1 MDARFHGLDILRA
14 VAIPLALFIELPI
27 VASASESLSLE
38 RTTQATPA
46 TPPQACYP
54 EGSLLAY
61 DSLAGHLRNS
71 LWQLDEAHSRP
82 VSTDSDANSL
92 TATGQS
98 ETESLLSKD
107 YWKLVGS
114 DIKVTLTA
122 PVRWDRKDW
131 LIFGG
136 VTAGVGLALVFDED
150 IRSRVQ
156 RNRNSTV
163 DSVFNALEPFGQ
175 EYSAGVLLAF
185 YVGGEFLH
193 DRRAK
198 SVALDGISASII
210 ASGLIVQPLKYVIGR
225 SRPNKNQGAYDFH
238 PFNGSASFPSG
249 HATQAFAV
257 ATVISEHYDSLW
269 ITLSAYGLASTVG
282 YARLNNDAHWTSD
295 VLAGAAIGTFV
306 GHVVVHFNQHHR
318 NISLQPVI
326 ERNLQGAQLSFSF

>member
-1 MDARFHGLDILRA
+1 L
-14 VAIPLALFIELPI
+14 V
-27 VASASESLSLE
+27 
-38 RTTQATPA
+38 
-46 TPPQACYP
+46 
-54 EGSLLAY
+54 AY
-61 DSLAGHLRNS
+61 DSRSGHPQGSLREWDDGHS
-71 LWQLDEAHSRP
+71 LL
-82 VSTDSDANSL
+82 VSTDSNSNSL

-98 ETESLLSKD
+98 ETESLFSKD

-114 DIKVTLTA
+114 DIKETFTA
-122 PVRWDRKDW
+122 PVRWDRNDW

-136 VTAGVGLALVFDED
+136 VTAGVGLAFAFDED
-150 IRSRVQ
+150 IRRRIQ
-156 RNRNSTV
+156 RNRNSSV

-193 DRRAK
+193 DPRAK

-225 SRPNKNQGAYDFH
+225 SRPNKDQGAYDFH

-306 GHVVVHFNQHHR
+306 GHVVVQFNQHHR